1 MLGKTIGK
9 IYVMEHT
16 TVFDFVYYPTGTFG
30 LELFTPHQ
38 NKIYFNIETLVN
50 NASSWHERVFKT
62 LACLPSCL
70 SKDMKGI
77 RTIG

>member
-16 TVFDFVYYPTGTFG
+16 TVFDFVYYPIGTFG

-38 NKIYFNIETLVN
+38 NKIYFNIENLVI
-50 NASSWHERVFKT
+50 NASS
-62 LACLPSCL
+62 
-70 SKDMKGI
+70 
-77 RTIG
+77 